1 MIVFRNPG
9 VIDPR
14 SITTFGTSSKDD
26 SSKAIGYF
34 GTGLKYAIA
43 VLLRENCMITIHSGD
58 KSYTFTTAHEKIRND
73 MFHVVYMNGQPL
85 GFTTELGKDWK
96 LWMAYREL
104 YCNAMDEGGTAL
116 VWGPEQTPAHSNET
130 VILVTGAKFEQVH
143 AERDQYFLRRDMP
156 PLFQTKDV
164 QIFAGESSHL
174 FYKGIRAYDLP
185 TKSLFTYN
193 ILQKMELTED
203 RTLRNPYY
211 AQYVVRDAVQLCD
224 HVDTVTRCVTA
235 DNEHWEHTFEFR
247 ASVVS
252 STEFLAE
259 ARRLVQS
266 FHPTLNRTVARMLM
280 QVGVDL
286 LEGSKLYAMDELD
299 QQRLLT
305 AINFCEKIGFEIS
318 RYPVVVSQFLGD
330 GVLGCAHK
338 GTIYLSERVFHQGTK
353 MVVGTLIEE
362 FLHLSTQCEDCT
374 RTMQN
379 ILIDRI
385 CSLGE
390 RLTKKVL

>member
-43 VLLRENCMITIHSGD
+43 VLLREGCGLIVHSGGAQ
-58 KSYTFTTAHEKIRND
+58 YTFTTQQTKIRND
-73 MFHVVYMNGQPL
+73 EFQIVHMNGQPL

-104 YCNAMDEGGTAL
+104 YCNAMDENGD
-116 VWGPEQTPAHSNET
+116 VRFWGDEQKPCGPDET

-143 AERDQYFLRRDMP
+143 AERAMYCLSPELQ
-156 PLFQTKDV
+156 PLFQTPNV
-164 QIFAGESSHL
+164 QIFSGSSNAV
-174 FYKGIRAYDLP
+174 FYKGIRAYELP
-185 TKSLFTYN
+185 GKSLFTYN
-193 ILQKMELTED
+193 ILQKMDLTED
-203 RTLRNPYY
+203 RTLKNFYY
-211 AQYVVRDAVQLCD
+211 ANYVVRDAVQACTN
-224 HVDTVTRCVTA
+224 VEVARSCMTA
-235 DNEHWEHTFEFR
+235 SDEVWEHQFDFR

-252 STEFLAE
+252 SPEFMTE

-266 FHPTLNRTVARMLM
+266 FHPHLNRSVVKMLM
-280 QVGVDL
+280 QHGVDL
-286 LEGSKLYAMDELD
+286 LEGSTPAVLDPLD
-299 QQRLLT
+299 QKRLLT
-305 AINFCEKIGFEIS
+305 AISFCEKIGFNVS
-318 RYPVVVSQFLGD
+318 RYPVVVSQFLGSD
-330 GVLGCAHK
+330 VLGCAHK
-338 GTIYLSERVFHQGTK
+338 DTIYLSERVFHSGTK

-385 CSLGE
+385 VSIGE
-390 RLTKKVL
+390 RLTKKAL